1 MAFIE
6 SPRFPEDISYGVS
19 FGPEFSTSIASV
31 ISGREIRNQNRTR
44 ALCVGECSH
53 ALKTKAQ
60 FDVLL
65 RFFRSMGGRFHAFRF
80 KDWSDYICE
89 AQHSRMTLISGNN
102 YQLEKVYQA
111 AIGFNE
117 IRKIS
122 KPVVDTVTVFRTR
135 SGTTT
140 DITSTCVINFTTG
153 VVTVSNH
160 QAGDVYTWEGQ
171 FDVPCRF
178 DSDRMAVNIPNP
190 TGFDWGQIP
199 IKEIIV

>member
-31 ISGREIRNQNRTR
+31 MSGREFRNRNRTR

-60 FDVLL
+60 FDNLL

-80 KDWSDYICE
+80 KDWSDYICPVE
-89 AQHSRMTLISGNN
+89 QGRLALVSGND
-102 YQLEKVYQA
+102 YQMQKLYQA
-111 AIGFNE
+111 AIGFEE
-117 IRKIS
+117 IRKIT
-122 KPVVDTVTVFRTR
+122 KPVAGTVQVFRTR

-140 DITSTCVINFTTG
+140 EITGASTVDHTTG
-153 VVTVSNH
+153 IVTVTNH
-160 QAGDVYTWEGQ
+160 NIGDTYTWSGE

-178 DSDRMAVNIPNP
+178 DSDRMAVNIERP
-190 TGFDWGQIP
+190 GAYEWGNIP
-199 IKEIIV
+199 IREIIL